1 MLSLSRWVKLQSLCL
16 FMNNHKAWD
25 HWIYSKH
32 NKSLLFCL
40 VTLPCLYLNTA
51 VTVLLWSSIYLKPN
65 IYVLTIMHSTMH
77 DENKMQQMQHISCQ
91 TQLSRSF
98 GLAVC
103 HRSWAPC
110 CPYASTLNVRPSVL
124 QQNLGPNLV
133 IQLDNDPKH
142 SSKSTA
148 EWLKK
153 RKESKCCNDT
163 VKVQTSTWLKC
174 CCETWTTLPI
184 NEWLQM

>member
-1 MLSLSRWVKLQSLCL
+1 MLSLSWWVKLQSLCL

-40 VTLPCLYLNTA
+40 VTLSCLYLNTA

-77 DENKMQQMQHISCQ
+77 GENKMQQMQHISCQ

-110 CPYASTLNVRPSVL
+110 CPYASTLKVRPSVL

-153 RKESKCCNDT
+153 RKESRCCNDT